1 MGQSAPLHT
10 SALNISTLPF
20 ARFAAAPRDQGEAGR

>member
-10 SALNISTLPF
+10 STLPF

>member
-10 SALNISTLPF
+10 STLLF
-20 ARFAAAPRDQGEAGR
+20 ARFAAAPRDHWGAAR

>member
-10 SALNISTLPF
+10 STLHISASPF
-20 ARFAAAPRDQGEAGR
+20 ARFAAAPRDQGEAAR